1 MRRGCAA
8 SSGLTPLSSPT
19 AGRVRARSVI
29 IATGAQYRELDL
41 ENLRSFTG
49 AGVYYAATHLEAKL
63 CRDEEII
70 IVGGGNSAGQA
81 AVFLA
86 GGCRHVHI
94 MVRGAGLAES
104 MSDYL
109 IRRIQGSRNIT
120 LHARTQLT
128 ALEGSGRLER
138 VTWRGPDGAQTRDIG
153 HVFLMTGAAPNTGWL
168 QDCVCLDDK
177 GFVCTGH
184 AAQRRGPGGEALAA
198 GARAALLETC
208 VPGVFAVGRCALRQR
223 QAHRFRRRRGRDLRA
238 DGAPRAG
245 RGFSV
250 GDN

>member
-1 MRRGCAA
+1 
-8 SSGLTPLSSPT
+8 L
-19 AGRVRARSVI
+19 RARSVI

-41 ENLRSFTG
+41 ANLRSFTG

-94 MVRGAGLAES
+94 MVRGAGLADS

-109 IRRIQGSRNIT
+109 IRRIRGSRNIT
-120 LHARTQLT
+120 LHAHTRLT
-128 ALEGSGRLER
+128 DLEGSGRLER
-138 VTWRGPDGAQTRDIG
+138 VKWRDPDGVQSRDIG

-168 QDCVCLDDK
+168 QNCVCLDDK
-177 GFVCTGH
+177 GFVCTGSQLS
-184 AAQRRGPGGEALAA
+184 AEDLREKRWPL
-198 GARAALLETC
+198 ARAPHMLETC
-208 VPGVFAVGRCALRQR
+208 VPGVFAVGDVRSGNVKRIASAVGEGAICVQM
-223 QAHRFRRRRGRDLRA
+223 AHRVLA
-238 DGAPRAG
+238 EVSP
-245 RGFSV
+245 
-250 GDN
+250 